1 MAAMIAANR
10 LLDDLDFAGKL
21 VQLAL
26 RLIHLSQQVPQADG
40 DRLLEYGLQTCLFLV
55 TRRYDGSTTHDR
67 PDFAQR

>member
-40 DRLLEYGLQTCLFLV
+40 D
-55 TRRYDGSTTHDR
+55 
-67 PDFAQR
+67 